1 MLVMKFGGTS
11 VGDAPCFRQ
20 VKEIVAR
27 AGRERPPVVV
37 VVSAMSTV
45 TETLLEA
52 ARRAAAGEKAV
63 VEEKLAYLEQKH
75 LRLADELFPGPQRER
90 ARAAALEILTE
101 FRKIC
106 AGMEQL
112 RELPLRAMD
121 AGLSVGERLS
131 ATLLALF
138 LEDQGIAAQAVDTA
152 QCLVTDDNFGSA
164 RPLMDLTREAM
175 RRLLLPLTEKRTVP
189 VVTGFLGATR
199 EGVRTTLGRGGSD
212 YSAAIVAAALDAG
225 ELWIWTDVDGVLSAD
240 PKMVGEAKILGELT
254 YEEASELSHFGAKI
268 LHQKTLA
275 PLASRMIPVWIKN
288 SFAPEKPGTCI
299 GPPRAHSAKG
309 PKAVTSLAPVTML
322 TLRSNGTPGTTE
334 LFARTFAALSRSE
347 VDILMVTQASYQNS
361 FCFLVPQAEAE
372 RAKTGLEQAFRL
384 ELNHRYLEPLD
395 RQDVTAVALIGEGMR
410 GTPGIAARLF
420 GALGRQKINVI
431 AIAQGASESNISLV
445 VALEDRAAAVRAIH
459 QEFIAA
465 AAASR

>member
-11 VGDAPCFRQ
+11 VGDAGCFRQ
-20 VKEIVAR
+20 VKDIVAR
-27 AGRERPPVVV
+27 AARERAPVVV
-37 VVSAMSTV
+37 VVSAMNTV

-52 ARRAAAGEKAV
+52 ARRAAAGEKAL
-63 VEEKLAYLEQKH
+63 VEEKFAYLEQKH

-90 ARAAALEILTE
+90 PRAAAMEILTE
-101 FRKIC
+101 FRRIC
-106 AGMEQL
+106 GGMEQL
-112 RELPLRAMD
+112 RDLPLRAMD

-131 ATLLALF
+131 AALLALY
-138 LEDQGIAAQAVDTA
+138 LESQGIASQAVDAA

-175 RRLLLPLTEKRTVP
+175 RRVLLPLTEKRIIP
-189 VVTGFLGATR
+189 VVTGFLGATPD
-199 EGVRTTLGRGGSD
+199 GARTTLGRGGSD

-240 PKMVGEAKILGELT
+240 PKMVGEAQILDELT
-254 YEEASELSHFGAKI
+254 YEEASELSHFGAKV
-268 LHQKTLA
+268 LHHKTLA

-288 SFAPEKPGTCI
+288 TFAPEKPGTCI
-299 GPPRAHSAKG
+299 GPPRADRAKG

-334 LFARTFAALSRSE
+334 LLARTFAALSRSE

-361 FCFLVPQAEAE
+361 FCLLVPQSVAE
-372 RAKTGLEQAFRL
+372 RAKKVLEEAFRL
-384 ELNHRYLEPLD
+384 ELNHRYLETPQ
-395 RQDVTAVALIGEGMR
+395 RQDVTSVALIGEGMR
-410 GTPGIAARLF
+410 GIPGISARLF
-420 GALGRQKINVI
+420 GALGRQKINVV

-459 QEFIAA
+459 QEFIASA
-465 AAASR
+465 APRP